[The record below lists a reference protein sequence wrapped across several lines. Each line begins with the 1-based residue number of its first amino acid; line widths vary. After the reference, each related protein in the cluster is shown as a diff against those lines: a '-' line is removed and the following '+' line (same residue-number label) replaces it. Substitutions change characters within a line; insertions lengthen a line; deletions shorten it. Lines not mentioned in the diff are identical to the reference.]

1 MMFTDDSEDL
11 SPADMREMHELES
24 THNEDYTLSA
34 MSPQTASSPGAAM
47 PPGANLP
54 PMPGGGGGGGGSKK
68 ANMDHVKRPMNAFMV
83 WSRGQRRKMAQ
94 ENPKMHN
101 SEISKRLGAEWKI
114 LTEEEKRPFI
124 DEAKRLRALHMK
136 DYPDYKYR
144 PRRKIKKPI
153 AGKVG
158 PAGMM
163 GMNPAVSSP
172 GLQQMG
178 QNMYNPM
185 NGYMPNT
192 YASMMAADPSTYQQ
206 HMGSQLAANG
216 SLYPRYDMAAA
227 AAAQM
232 HSVSSSPTNPYMHAG
247 NGSYAYSWP
256 QSAAPT
262 MMSSSLP
269 HQQGIKSEP
278 TTEHSPN
285 NNNLD
290 AGGGVHHRG
299 SNQPQSDLRDMI
311 SMYLPGD
318 PNDPHKQQ
326 MQQHYQ
332 SLQNGVTN
340 QIPLAHM

>member
-1 MMFTDDSEDL
+1 MYTDEVDSM
-11 SPADMREMHELES
+11 SPASDMGGDMDRGHK
-24 THNEDYTLSA
+24 DYSIA
-34 MSPQTASSPGAAM
+34 NMSPQTGSSPGAV
-47 PPGANLP
+47 PPTGSGGASAQ
-54 PMPGGGGGGGGSKK
+54 GGSKK

-101 SEISKRLGAEWKI
+101 SEISKRLGAEWKL

-163 GMNPAVSSP
+163 AMNPGASSP
-172 GLQQMG
+172 GLQQMS
-178 QNMYNPM
+178 QNIYNPM

-192 YASMMAADPSTYQQ
+192 YASLMAGDPAAYQQ
-206 HMGSQLAANG
+206 HMGGQLGANAN
-216 SLYPRYDMAAA
+216 LYPRYDMAS
-227 AAAQM
+227 QM
-232 HSVSSSPTNPYMHAG
+232 HSVSSPNNPYI
-247 NGSYAYSWP
+247 NGSSNYTYSWP
-256 QSAAPT
+256 QSAHMAT
-262 MMSSSLP
+262 MPNSLP
-269 HQQGIKSEP
+269 HQSAPIKNEP
-278 TTEHSPN
+278 TDHSPTN
-285 NNNLD
+285 NNNVD
-290 AGGGVHHRG
+290 SGHRG
-299 SNQPQSDLRDMI
+299 SSQGDLRDMI

-332 SLQNGVTN
+332 NLQNAVTS